1 MDVFKRLAE
10 SQIEVHLDNCPMEI
24 VITDGHTL
32 NPGDLDWKNVHAL
45 GDVTYYDRTTK
56 TETATRCEKA
66 AVIITNKTPIDA
78 TVINAATQLKLI
90 AVTATGYNIVDIA
103 AAKAQGITVCNVP
116 AYGTDSVAQH
126 AIALLLEITNHVGA
140 NQRSVLQGEWS
151 SATDWCY
158 TKKPLIEL
166 SGKTF
171 GVVGFG
177 KIGQRTARIAE
188 ALGMSVLF
196 HNPTPRVSS
205 WARQVSLEQL
215 FRESDVVSLHCPLTA
230 DNQGFVNKALLS
242 HMKPSAFLINT
253 SRGQLIQETDLAE
266 ALTNG
271 VLKGAALDVLSAEP
285 PPAHHPLTSL
295 PQCIITPHTAW
306 LSFEARS
313 RILNTTV
320 ENIKQFLAG
329 SPQHVVS

>member
-1 MDVFKRLAE
+1 
-10 SQIEVHLDNCPMEI
+10 MEI

-32 NPGDLDWKNVHAL
+32 NPGDLDWKDIHAL
-45 GDVTYYDRTTK
+45 GEVKYYDRTAK
-56 TETATRCEKA
+56 TETVSRCEKA
-66 AVIITNKTPIDA
+66 TVIITNKTPIDA
-78 TVINAATQLKLI
+78 SVINAASQLKVI
-90 AVTATGYNIVDIA
+90 AVTATGYNIIDVA
-103 AAKAQGITVCNVP
+103 AARAKGVAVCNVP
-116 AYGTDSVAQH
+116 GYGTDSVAQH
-126 AIALLLEITNHVGA
+126 AIALLLELTNHVGE

-158 TKKPLIEL
+158 SKKPLIEL

-188 ALGMSVLF
+188 ALGMTVIF
-196 HNPTPRVSS
+196 HNPTPRASS
-205 WARQVSLEQL
+205 FARQVSLEQL
-215 FRESDVVSLHCPLTA
+215 FKESDFVSLHCPLTSS
-230 DNQGFVNKALLS
+230 NEGFVNKALLS
-242 HMKPSAFLINT
+242 GMKSSSFLINT
-253 SRGQLIQETDLAE
+253 SRGQLIQEADLAQ

-271 VLKGAALDVLSAEP
+271 VLKGAALDVLSTEP
-285 PPAHHPLTSL
+285 PPANHPLTSL

-320 ENIKQFLAG
+320 ENIKHFLAG